1 MITTQQVLGALSR
14 HPILTAVFT
23 FCVIGGIYMT
33 IAWAPGDWGLA
44 RRIFA
49 GLFAGT
55 GVGFL
60 VTAPNLYEEVSEEAL
75 KGHEHEVRSL

>member
-1 MITTQQVLGALSR
+1 
-14 HPILTAVFT
+14 
-23 FCVIGGIYMT
+23 MT